1 MKDLSL
7 YIHIPFCSGHK
18 CNYCSFVSFCNKR
31 NDMEDYVR
39 ALCEEIKLRS
49 KQFGGEYS
57 LATIYFGGG
66 TPSCLETGLITRIML
81 AIKENFKIK
90 KTAEISIECNP
101 ESLTREKLEEYKLN
115 GINRLSIGVQSFSNG
130 VLDFIG
136 RSHTAKMAKDAII
149 MAQKMGFENISVDM
163 MLGLPAQNDYD
174 VSQMAKWL
182 AKHNIKHI
190 SAYSLILEDGT
201 PMKKLVDE
209 GRLTVPTDD
218 ETVDMYNSVY
228 AVLKKYGYVRYE
240 VSNFA
245 LPDYECKHNIVY
257 WTGKEYLGIGLASH
271 SYMSGKRFCNTEDF
285 DKYVSN
291 LMDKKLAVES
301 VETLSPAQK
310 REEEIMLAL
319 RTNLGLDTYRL
330 DRLYGGNFLKDKA
343 KEIEFL
349 SKNGFIRLENGR
361 IFVCDNAYYVLSS
374 IISKLV

>member
-18 CNYCSFVSFCNKR
+18 CSYCSFVSFCNKR

-39 ALCEEIKLRS
+39 ALCEELKLRS

-81 AIKENFKIK
+81 AIKENFKINK
-90 KTAEISIECNP
+90 NAEISIECNP

-174 VSQMAKWL
+174 VEQMAKWL

-190 SAYSLILEDGT
+190 SAYSLILEEGT

-361 IFVCDNAYYVLSS
+361 IFVCENAYYVLSS
-374 IISKLV
+374 IISKLI

>member
-18 CNYCSFVSFCNKR
+18 CNYCSFVSFCNRK
-31 NDMEDYVR
+31 NDMESYVKT
-39 ALCEEIKLRS
+39 LCEELKLRS
-49 KQFGGEYS
+49 KQLEGKYS

-81 AIKENFKIK
+81 AIKENFKINK
-90 KTAEISIECNP
+90 NAEISVECNP
-101 ESLTREKLEEYKLN
+101 ESLTSEKLEEYKLN

-130 VLDFIG
+130 VLEFIG

-174 VSQMAKWL
+174 VEQMAKWL

-209 GRLTVPTDD
+209 GKLSVPTDD

-228 AVLKKYGYVRYE
+228 SVLKKYGYIRYE

-245 LPDYECKHNIVY
+245 LPDYECKHNLAY

-271 SYMSGKRFCNTEDF
+271 SYMAGKRFCNTEDF
-285 DKYVSN
+285 DKYVSS
-291 LMDKKLAVES
+291 LLSKELAVES
-301 VETLSPAQK
+301 VETLSPGQK
-310 REEEIMLAL
+310 KEEEIMLAL

-374 IISKLV
+374 IVSKLV

>member
-18 CNYCSFVSFCNKR
+18 CSYCSFVSFCNKR

-39 ALCEEIKLRS
+39 ALCEELKLRS

-174 VSQMAKWL
+174 VEQMAKWL

-190 SAYSLILEDGT
+190 SAYSLILEEGT

-271 SYMSGKRFCNTEDF
+271 SYMLGKRFCNTEDF

-361 IFVCDNAYYVLSS
+361 IFVCENAYYVLSS

>member
-18 CNYCSFVSFCNKR
+18 CSYCSFVSFCNKR

-39 ALCEEIKLRS
+39 ALCEELKLRS

-174 VSQMAKWL
+174 VEQMAKWL

-190 SAYSLILEDGT
+190 SAYSLILEEGT

-361 IFVCDNAYYVLSS
+361 IFVCENAYYVLSS
-374 IISKLV
+374 IISKLI

>member
-18 CNYCSFVSFCNKR
+18 CSYCSFVSFCNKR

-39 ALCEEIKLRS
+39 ALCEELKLRS

-81 AIKENFKIK
+81 AIKENFKINK
-90 KTAEISIECNP
+90 NAEISIECNP

-291 LMDKKLAVES
+291 LLDKKLAVES

-349 SKNGFIRLENGR
+349 SKNGFIRLDNGR
-361 IFVCDNAYYVLSS
+361 IFVCENAYYVLSS

>member
-18 CNYCSFVSFCNKR
+18 CSYCSFVSFCNKR

-174 VSQMAKWL
+174 VEQMAKWL

-374 IISKLV
+374 IISKLI

>member
-1 MKDLSL
+1 
-7 YIHIPFCSGHK
+7 
-18 CNYCSFVSFCNKR
+18 
-31 NDMEDYVR
+31 MEDYVR
-39 ALCEEIKLRS
+39 ALCEELKLRS

-174 VSQMAKWL
+174 VEQMAKWL

-190 SAYSLILEDGT
+190 SAYSLILEEGT

-361 IFVCDNAYYVLSS
+361 IFVCENAYYVLSS
-374 IISKLV
+374 IISKLI

>member
-39 ALCEEIKLRS
+39 ALCEELKLRS

-81 AIKENFKIK
+81 AIKENFKINK
-90 KTAEISIECNP
+90 NAEISIECNP

-149 MAQKMGFENISVDM
+149 VAQKMGFENSSVDM

-174 VSQMAKWL
+174 VEQMAKWL
-182 AKHNIKHI
+182 AKHNVKHV

-209 GRLTVPTDD
+209 GRLSVPTDD
-218 ETVDMYNSVY
+218 ETVDMYNGVY
-228 AVLKKYGYVRYE
+228 SVLKKYGYIRYE

-245 LPDYECKHNIVY
+245 LPDYECKHNLVY

-301 VETLSPAQK
+301 VETLTPAQK

-374 IISKLV
+374 IVSKLV

>member
-1 MKDLSL
+1 MKNLSL
-7 YIHIPFCSGHK
+7 YIHIPFCFGHK
-18 CNYCSFVSFCNKR
+18 CNYCSFVSFCNKQ
-31 NDMEDYVR
+31 NDMETYVK
-39 ALCEEIKLRS
+39 AVCEEIKLRS
-49 KQFGGEYS
+49 KQLAGEYA
-57 LATIYFGGG
+57 LDTIYFGGG
-66 TPSCLETGLITRIML
+66 TPSCIETGLITRIML
-81 AIKENFKIK
+81 AIKENFKINK
-90 KTAEISIECNP
+90 SAEISIECNP
-101 ESLTREKLEEYKLN
+101 ESLTREKLEEYKLD

-149 MAQKMGFENISVDM
+149 LAQKMGFDNISIDM
-163 MLGLPAQNDYD
+163 MLGLPAQNEYD
-174 VSQMAKWL
+174 VEQMAKWL
-182 AKHNIKHI
+182 VKHNIKHI
-190 SAYSLILEDGT
+190 SAYSLILENGT
-201 PMKKLVDE
+201 PLKTLVDE
-209 GRLTVPTDD
+209 GKLTVPSDD

-228 AVLKKYGYVRYE
+228 SVLKKYGYIRYE

-245 LPDYECKHNIVY
+245 QPYYECRHNLVY

-271 SYMSGKRFCNTEDF
+271 SYIGGKRFCNTEDF
-285 DKYVSN
+285 DKYISN
-291 LMDKKLAVES
+291 LTDKKLAVES
-301 VETLSPAQK
+301 VEMLTPIQR

-349 SKNGFIRLENGR
+349 SKNGFIRLENGK

>member
-18 CNYCSFVSFCNKR
+18 CSYCSFVSFCNKR

-39 ALCEEIKLRS
+39 ALCEELKLRS

-130 VLDFIG
+130 VLAFIG

-301 VETLSPAQK
+301 VETLSPVQK

-319 RTNLGLDTYRL
+319 RSNLGLDTYRL

-349 SKNGFIRLENGR
+349 SKNGFIRLDNGR
-361 IFVCDNAYYVLSS
+361 IFVCENAYYVLSS